1 MAISRGQTLPY
12 IVKFQISI
20 PKGVREE
27 QSWVAGQK
35 FVFIP
40 KGKGMLLMPMPELK
54 DLAGLAKNAKS
65 KEHRDRKDRV

>member
-1 MAISRGQTLPY
+1 MSTTTTTLSS
-12 IVKFQISI
+12 KFQISI

-40 KGKGMLLMPMPELK
+40 KGKGMLLMPLPELK